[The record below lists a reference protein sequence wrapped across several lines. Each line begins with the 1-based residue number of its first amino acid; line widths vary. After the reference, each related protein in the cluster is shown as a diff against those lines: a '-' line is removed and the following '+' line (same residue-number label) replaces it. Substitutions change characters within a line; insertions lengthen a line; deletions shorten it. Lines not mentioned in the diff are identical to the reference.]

1 MKKNNSWTFLVL
13 LALTGCVRDVVLD
26 AGERPK
32 VVVECVLTDSSP
44 QELWLSFTKGASLAE
59 APELTEASARL
70 IDLTNNYPAGEFRH
84 RNDGIWVL
92 DYAAEPEHNY
102 RLEVEV
108 PGYELVWAE
117 QTMPERVVVET
128 KVEYLFP
135 PLWSSS
141 IAIGWSVVTYRVLNT
156 DMPVWIY
163 GILDRGSDGGDM
175 YVERICTDYPD
186 VDVFNLTG
194 DCYTPEIVY
203 HASDHAYTA
212 EYGSLYGRSLHRRFL
227 RIPSVSSDRWFYV
240 SGDFLVENGLGD
252 ESEWPRGW
260 QVRFSSFSQ
269 DYDIYLKQALSAANT
284 SDLTS
289 VFARDNLYS
298 NVHGGIGIFG
308 AGVLTTENWIPG
320 DQYVDPE

>member
-141 IAIGWSVVTYRVLNT
+141 IAIGWSVVT
-156 DMPVWIY
+156 
-163 GILDRGSDGGDM
+163 
-175 YVERICTDYPD
+175 
-186 VDVFNLTG
+186 
-194 DCYTPEIVY
+194 
-203 HASDHAYTA
+203 
-212 EYGSLYGRSLHRRFL
+212 
-227 RIPSVSSDRWFYV
+227 
-240 SGDFLVENGLGD
+240 
-252 ESEWPRGW
+252 
-260 QVRFSSFSQ
+260 
-269 DYDIYLKQALSAANT
+269 
-284 SDLTS
+284 
-289 VFARDNLYS
+289 
-298 NVHGGIGIFG
+298 
-308 AGVLTTENWIPG
+308 
-320 DQYVDPE
+320 